1 MLILRVFATMHKD
14 YTLCTVQYKGNPP
27 RQKTPHTCDPPAEGT
42 PDPQLT
48 EPPLTPKAL
57 LCIVVTRDSIW
68 THSSDQQYSF
78 AIIKS
83 SREKSATVVQ
93 QEHVRRKKYSNDL
106 SSQLSPPILSPWE
119 LGAEGLSRKQ
129 LISNSLCHCLFSKSQ
144 KPNVVCLF

>member
-1 MLILRVFATMHKD
+1 MAFTLFCREFGNVVNRAFLVLIFWVKKIVGANFTRFATMHKD
-14 YTLCTVQYKGNPP
+14 YTLYTVHYTGNPP

-106 SSQLSPPILSPWE
+106 SSQLSPPILSP
-119 LGAEGLSRKQ
+119 
-129 LISNSLCHCLFSKSQ
+129 
-144 KPNVVCLF
+144 